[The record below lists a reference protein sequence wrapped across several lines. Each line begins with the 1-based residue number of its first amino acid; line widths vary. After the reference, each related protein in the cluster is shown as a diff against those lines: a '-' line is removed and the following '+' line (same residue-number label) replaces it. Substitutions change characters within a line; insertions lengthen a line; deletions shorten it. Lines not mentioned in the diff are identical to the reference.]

1 MQNTARKRATK
12 ACQMQ
17 MTPQQRQLLNEYYD
31 TIAQMRANRSV
42 FENVTDP
49 ELISA
54 CVYEMNAIQQRYSYL
69 LSRIKEEDIRGLYVL
84 R

>member
-1 MQNTARKRATK
+1 MQNTARKRTNK
-12 ACQMQ
+12 AGQMQ

-69 LSRIKEEDIRGLYVL
+69 LSRIKEEDIRSLHVL